1 ATGAAQQELRPPVP
15 DSVAGE
21 GEAPAEPIAAGVA
34 RQEPRPPYSAPGA
47 RFDLRQALAEAP
59 EGAEIRLPTGEF
71 EGPFRI
77 EQALTISGRG
87 PATTLWAKSGPVVTV
102 NAAGVA
108 LRRLA
113 VEVTGDAEDVALCTD
128 PGTAPELDEVR
139 LRGRLDGDTRTP
151 GKWDLPQAVDL
162 GTLVPG
168 QPVTREIALEVP
180 GPATIRP
187 ALDGLRVDPASLAS
201 AGVYRL
207 TLRLSGSVIAAG
219 GMLDGEIVIAS
230 GGVERSIPVSGVAE
244 VLPIQVQTAPA
255 ERRPREG
262 EAPAEPP
269 SPVTGSAGGRGSP
282 RAALTTN
289 GSAGASPSRGG
300 SAGGRGSPRA
310 ALTTNGSAGASPSR
324 APRAG
329 QERTNLEDGAELV
342 WIPGGEFMMGEGNAA
357 HKQRVDGFWMYA
369 KEVTNGQYRKFLSAN
384 PEWTPERIDSKLHDG
399 DYLKHWTGQ
408 SPASKDDSYPVAYV
422 PWYAAQAY
430 AEWAGG
436 RLPTEAEWEYAAR

>member
-1 ATGAAQQELRPPVP
+1 M
-15 DSVAGE
+15 
-21 GEAPAEPIAAGVA
+21 
-34 RQEPRPPYSAPGA
+34 
-47 RFDLRQALAEAP
+47 
-59 EGAEIRLPTGEF
+59 
-71 EGPFRI
+71 
-77 EQALTISGRG
+77 
-87 PATTLWAKSGPVVTV
+87 VTV

-289 GSAGASPSRGG
+289 GSAGASPSR
-300 SAGGRGSPRA
+300 
-310 ALTTNGSAGASPSR
+310 AL
-324 APRAG
+324 RAG
-329 QERTNLEDGAELV
+329 QERTNPKDGAELV
-342 WIPGGEFMMGEGNAA
+342 WIPGGEFMMGEGKKA

-369 KEVTNGQYRKFLSAN
+369 KEVTNAQFHTFLQAN
-384 PEWTPERIDSKLHDG
+384 PQWTRGRIDRKYHGG
-399 DYLKHWTGQ
+399 DYLKHWRGDQ
-408 SPASKDDSYPVAYV
+408 PPGDKLDHPVVFV
-422 PWYAAQAY
+422 PWYAAKAY

-436 RLPTEAEWEYAAR
+436 RLPTEAEWEYAARGGKQFEYGTATGEISPELANYFSRGTKLVGSYRPNPFGLCDMAGNVWEWCSSLYKEYPYRSNDGRENPNDSGARVLRGGSCFLITVFLRAAYRNNHFPSNCHYIIGFRCVVPAGVP